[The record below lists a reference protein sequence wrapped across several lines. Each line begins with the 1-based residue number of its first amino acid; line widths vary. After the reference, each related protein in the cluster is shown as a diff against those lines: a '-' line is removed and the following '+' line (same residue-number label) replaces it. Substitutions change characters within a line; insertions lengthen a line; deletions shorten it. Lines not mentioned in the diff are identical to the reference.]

1 MIKCSAC
8 ISTISLKTYTFLILK
23 RRSYSCSLISLSIV
37 QWFSKLN
44 NALSQSYA
52 MLLYKIF
59 QQWYEVRKKL
69 KCLKKEKMNLKEIF
83 IFKKCELDS
92 SGPLCD
98 ETMKIFF
105 VFGGNTSIFLIIQL
119 QTLQSW
125 NGRKEDLYSFNPLTL
140 RIVRSGLRMGT

>member
-8 ISTISLKTYTFLILK
+8 ISTISLKTYTFLIWK
-23 RRSYSCSLISLSIV
+23 RRSYSCLLISLSIV

-52 MLLYKIF
+52 MLLYNIF

-83 IFKKCELDS
+83 ILKKCELDS